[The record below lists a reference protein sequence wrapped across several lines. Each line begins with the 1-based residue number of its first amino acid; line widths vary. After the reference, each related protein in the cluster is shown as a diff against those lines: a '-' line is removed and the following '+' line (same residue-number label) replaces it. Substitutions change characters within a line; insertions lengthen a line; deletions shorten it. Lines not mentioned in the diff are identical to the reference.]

1 MVKVFVRGDTTL
13 MSDYFIKGGVRMF
26 GKKTKYIVGIIV
38 LLGIMGLA
46 TFVTY
51 NPSNAERIQ
60 GSWGGET
67 EDLVI
72 TKDHI
77 TVWVDNESK
86 TVEYEL
92 YGNILVYIDVYT
104 GENRIEYDLNKDTL
118 VLHFGSE
125 TRVYDRKKVEDNK

>member
-1 MVKVFVRGDTTL
+1 
-13 MSDYFIKGGVRMF
+13 MF
-26 GKKTKYIVGIIV
+26 GKKKKKINSFIVLIGII
-38 LLGIMGLA
+38 GLA

-72 TKDHI
+72 TEDHI
-77 TVWVDNESK
+77 TVWVDNESE

-92 YGNILVYIDVYT
+92 DGNILVFTNVYT
-104 GENRIEYDLNKDTL
+104 GEHRIEYDLNKDTL
-118 VLHFGSE
+118 VLHFDSDA
-125 TRVYDRKKVEDNK
+125 RLYDRKKVEEDK